1 MVAPAGAGAGI
12 APREGEMIAVVPYE
26 FGQEALALLRRHQAV
41 EQYMGERRGLREHRS
56 QVHVACAQLFHD
68 DARGESVRARA
79 ARLLGQGERAQS
91 HLRGLVEQVHEQ
103 RLLEGLQAVRVEGGG
118 LDLGFDE
125 VAHRIAEFQL
135 FGSEAQV
142 VHVTIP

>member
-12 APREGEMIAVVPYE
+12 APREGEMIVVVPYE

-56 QVHVACAQLFHD
+56 QVHIAGAQLFHD
-68 DARGESVRARA
+68 DAGGESVGAGA
-79 ARLLGQGERAQS
+79 ARLFGQSETTQP
-91 HLRGLVEQVHEQ
+91 HLRGLVEKAREQ
-103 RLLEGLQAVRVEGGG
+103 GLLEWLKALWIEGGG
-118 LDLGFDE
+118 LDLAFHE